1 MGKIVRSL
9 TVGMVVGAAVGMM
22 VMPSLDRRTQRAIRK
37 AGRRVKDMTEH
48 SMDWM

>member
-22 VMPSLDRRTQRAIRK
+22 VMPSLDKRTQKAIRK
-37 AGRRVKDMTEH
+37 AGRRVTGMAED
-48 SMDWM
+48 SMHWM